1 MKTGIITQA
10 RTTSTR
16 LPGKVLLE
24 VNGKTLLQHHIE
36 RLAWSNLPMYVATT
50 VNKTDDSISEFCKNA
65 GIDYF
70 RGDEKNVLSR
80 FYLCA
85 LHFRLDVIVR
95 VTSDCPLIDGGLI
108 SKAMQQYLAWND
120 MNIYYSNCL
129 QRTFPRGFDF
139 EIFSFSALDDAY
151 QNAKEPYDLEHVT
164 PFINHNK
171 SEKIQLKHF
180 LNDTD
185 ESRFNIS
192 VDTSGD
198 FDRVKKLISEFN
210 CEKKSAAE
218 IIAVLSS
225 ASV

>member
-10 RTTSTR
+10 RTTSSR
-16 LPGKVLLE
+16 LAGKVLLE
-24 VNGKTLLQHHIE
+24 VNAKTLLQHHIE
-36 RLAWSNLPMYVATT
+36 RLAWSNLPVYVATT
-50 VNKTDDSISEFCKNA
+50 VNKTDDSIAEFCKNA

-70 RGDEKNVLSR
+70 RDDEKNVLSR

-139 EIFSFSALDDAY
+139 EIFSFSALGDAY

-164 PFINHNK
+164 PFINQNK
-171 SEKIQLKHF
+171 SGKIQVKHF

-185 ESRFNIS
+185 ESRFNLS
-192 VDTSGD
+192 VDTPAD

-210 CEKKSAAE
+210 CEKKPAAE
-218 IIAVLSS
+218 IISVLNLLS
-225 ASV
+225 